1 MQATRVLTRVSIH
14 SVSSVAKISV
24 AILLL
29 LLAGCGGDEVPGTGE
44 AAVGQ
49 ATMAIDQYDGKGLFE
64 LYCIACHGA
73 GPGHPGTMRLQERL
87 SEDQAPLLSRDNL
100 DPEYVKLVVREGF
113 KLMPPFRPS
122 EITDKQLDLL
132 TGYITGE
139 ES

>member
-1 MQATRVLTRVSIH
+1 MLP
-14 SVSSVAKISV
+14 VSSVAKISV

-29 LLAGCGGDEVPGTGE
+29 LLAGCGGDEAPGTGE

-100 DPEYVKLVVREGF
+100 EPEYVKLVVREGF

-139 ES
+139 EN

>member
-1 MQATRVLTRVSIH
+1 MLP
-14 SVSSVAKISV
+14 VSSVAKISV

-29 LLAGCGGDEVPGTGE
+29 LLAGCGADEVPGTGE

-49 ATMAIDQYDGKGLFE
+49 VTMAIDQYDGKGLFE

-122 EITDKQLDLL
+122 EITDMQLDLL
-132 TGYITGE
+132 TGYITGGE
-139 ES
+139 N